1 MSKME
6 LLPFAIGQTAFTG
19 LAASAYASTDKAEIE
34 GREFLV
40 EDLDYSTSPAKPR
53 AFFGSS
59 GANRFK
65 RIRVVRNVT
74 GLAVL
79 SRQAVIFKGAN
90 YGQQVDGFCNLLAQE
105 TYLADEFLPAAGV
118 PNNDLFYITVDGCAE
133 FLTSV
138 AGDATN
144 VITAATAGANAGA
157 GNWLVALTAAAS
169 TAGTTAA
176 STAITAGHLYAATYG
191 GATTALAAM
200 IQNRVG
206 IALSAMTTAQTNT
219 ACLCYVKRW

>member
-1 MSKME
+1 MSKLE
-6 LLPFAIGQTAFTG
+6 LLPWPIGQTG
-19 LAASAYASTDKAEIE
+19 LGGNATIGSTDKQEYE
-34 GREFLV
+34 GRLFLI
-40 EDLDYSTSPAKPR
+40 EDLDYSSSPFKPR
-53 AFFGSS
+53 AFYGAS
-59 GANRFK
+59 GLNRFK
-65 RIRVVRNVT
+65 WVRIVRNVT

-79 SRQAVIFKGAN
+79 PRQAVVMKGGN
-90 YGQQVDGFCNLLAQE
+90 YGQQVDGFCYLTAME
-105 TYLADEFLPAAGV
+105 TYLADEFLAAAGCA
-118 PNNDLFYITVDGCAE
+118 NNDLFYVTVDGCAE

-144 VITAATAGANAGA
+144 VISATTAGANAGA

-206 IALSAMTTAQTNT
+206 LALSAMTTAQTN
-219 ACLCYVKRW
+219 APCLAYVKHW